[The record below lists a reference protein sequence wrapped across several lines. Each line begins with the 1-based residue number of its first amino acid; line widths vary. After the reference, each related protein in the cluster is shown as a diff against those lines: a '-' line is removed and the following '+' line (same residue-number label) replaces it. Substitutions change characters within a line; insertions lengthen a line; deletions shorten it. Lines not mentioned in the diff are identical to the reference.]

1 MSRSLRFAC
10 RQGCIDCCNTR
21 GYVYLTDEDLRNAA
35 GFLSLSAAEF
45 ERRYVYRTRHL
56 LRLRKPRDKQ
66 CPFLSAQGCLIHP
79 VKPTQCRLYP
89 FWPEIVERAADW
101 RAESARC
108 RGIGKGRV
116 IQIGTAIEAANQMR
130 AAYPTMY

>member
-1 MSRSLRFAC
+1 MSRSLHFAC
-10 RQGCIDCCNTR
+10 QQGCIDCCDTR
-21 GYVYLTDEDLRNAA
+21 GYVYLTGEDLR
-35 GFLSLSAAEF
+35 SAAHFISLTAEEF

-56 LRLRKPRDKQ
+56 LRLRKPPDRQ

-89 FWPEIVERAADW
+89 FWPEIVERADDW
-101 RAESARC
+101 RAESVRC
-108 RGIGKGRV
+108 RGIGKGHLV
-116 IQIGTAIEAANQMR
+116 QIGTAIETANQMR